1 LSTPFENE
9 YSEGKKMRG
18 ITRAARAAVAV
29 ATMSAAL
36 TAAAAGTASAA
47 PGLPESMGSCSAGSY
62 YANYSVVYDKTQDG
76 TQDRIYQVNW
86 DIAGQPLG
94 DRSNVE
100 IRVKTDNGLGH
111 DPIYWSY
118 ISGDDIRPGSRHMD
132 LRDEDIRVPA
142 GQRMYV
148 EFKFV
153 FDVPNKDDKRCDGH
167 TRNV

>member
-1 LSTPFENE
+1 
-9 YSEGKKMRG
+9 MRG
-18 ITRAARAAVAV
+18 ITRVARAAAAV

-62 YANYSVVYDKTQDG
+62 YANYSVVYDTTGDG
-76 TQDRIYQVNW
+76 TQDRIYRLNW
-86 DIAGQPLG
+86 DVAGQPLG

-118 ISGDDIRPGSRHMD
+118 ISEDDISPGSWYID
-132 LRDEDIRVPA
+132 LRDEDVRVPA
-142 GQRMYV
+142 DQRMYV

-153 FDVPNKDDKRCDGH
+153 FDVPNRDDKRCDGH